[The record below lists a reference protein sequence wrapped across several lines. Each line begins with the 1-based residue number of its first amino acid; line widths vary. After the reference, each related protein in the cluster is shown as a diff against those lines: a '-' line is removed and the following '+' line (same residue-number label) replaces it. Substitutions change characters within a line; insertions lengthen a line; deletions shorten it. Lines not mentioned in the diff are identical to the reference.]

1 VNPFDGWRA
10 DGREIAVIGL
20 GKSGIA
26 ATRLLR
32 REGLAVYAS
41 DAGSGA
47 SPEDVE
53 ALRQRGATVQAKG
66 HDLERIAKAQ
76 LAVVSP
82 GVSPGTPARRAA
94 ADAGV
99 RQIAEAELG
108 LLAMPGIKT
117 ACITGTNGKTTT
129 TALVGHL
136 LKVGGLAAEA
146 AGNIGTP
153 LSAVALEAKRPD
165 WLAVELSSFQLHD
178 MPSLRPTI
186 GGVTNLAPDHLDAYE
201 SLEGYYADKARLFL
215 NADEK
220 SLWISNADDPISRGM
235 VSEVPGTH
243 LRFSTKGKADAWY
256 DRPIDRLML
265 GEVAVAPRSSFP
277 LFGDHN
283 VQNALLA
290 MLVADRAGVAHGAI
304 KEGLATFSPLPH
316 RMEPVGEVNGVLWIN
331 DSKATNVASTEVAV
345 RGLERPFILLLGG
358 RHKGEP
364 YTRLAE
370 AAGGRCKAV
379 IAYGESGAQVEQDLK
394 GKMKVLR
401 LGSDFDA
408 VLRTAAGMAEPG
420 DAVLLSPAC
429 SSYDMF
435 KNYEER
441 GALFRA
447 WVAAR

>member
-1 VNPFDGWRA
+1 MSAFDRWRA

-32 REGLAVYAS
+32 REGLPVYAS

-47 SPEDVE
+47 APEDIE
-53 ALRQRGATVQAKG
+53 ALRQRGATVETKG
-66 HDLERIAKAQ
+66 HDLARIAKAQ

-82 GVSPGTPARRAA
+82 GVNPITPARKAA
-94 ADAGV
+94 AEAGV
-99 RQIAEAELG
+99 PQLAEAELG
-108 LLAMPGIKT
+108 LLAMPEVRT

-129 TALVGHL
+129 TALTGHL
-136 LKVGGLAAEA
+136 LRAGGVAAET

-153 LSAVALEAKRPD
+153 LSAVAIEGKHPE

-178 MPSLRPTI
+178 MPGLRPTI
-186 GGVTNLAPDHLDAYE
+186 GAMTNLAPDHLDAYT
-201 SLEGYYADKARLFL
+201 SLDEYYADKGRLFQ
-215 NADEK
+215 NADG
-220 SLWISNADDPISRGM
+220 SSVWISNADDARSQEM
-235 VSEVPGTH
+235 VRPVPGTH
-243 LRFSTKGKADAWY
+243 LRFSTTERADAWF
-256 DRPIDRLML
+256 DRATDQLML
-265 GEVAVAPRSSFP
+265 GDLPVAPRSSFP

-290 MLVADRAGVAHGAI
+290 MLVAHHAGVKPQALA
-304 KEGLATFSPLPH
+304 EGLATFAPLPH
-316 RMEPVGEVNGVLWIN
+316 RMEPVGEVLGVLWIN

-364 YTRLAE
+364 YSRLA
-370 AAGGRCKAV
+370 AAGGGRCKAV
-379 IAYGESGAQVEQDLK
+379 VAYGEAGAQVERDLK
-394 GKMKVLR
+394 DHLKVLR

-408 VLRTAAGMAEPG
+408 VLRTAAGLAEPG

-441 GALFRA
+441 GAMFRA
-447 WVAAR
+447 WVAGR

>member
-1 VNPFDGWRA
+1 MNPFDVWRA
-10 DGREIAVIGL
+10 DGREVAVIGL

-32 REGLAVYAS
+32 REGVAVYAS
-41 DAGSGA
+41 DAGTGA
-47 SPEDVE
+47 SPEDIE
-53 ALRQRGATVQAKG
+53 ALRQLGATVQTKG
-66 HDLERIAKAQ
+66 HDLERVGRAQ

-82 GVSPGTPARRAA
+82 GVNPNAPARKAA
-94 ADAGV
+94 AAAAV
-99 RQIAEAELG
+99 PQIAETELG

-129 TALVGHL
+129 TALTAHL
-136 LKVGGLAAEA
+136 LRMGGVAAEA

-153 LSAVALEAKRPD
+153 LSAVALEPKRPD

-186 GGVTNLAPDHLDAYE
+186 GALTNLAPDHLDAYPD
-201 SLEGYYADKARLFL
+201 LAGYYADKARLFR
-215 NADEK
+215 NADP
-220 SLWISNADDPISRGM
+220 SLLWISNADDPISCGM
-235 VSEVPGTH
+235 VSEVPGRH
-243 LRFSTKGKADAWY
+243 LTFSTRTKADAWF
-256 DRPIDRLML
+256 DRPVDRLMI
-265 GEVAVAPRSSFP
+265 GEVPVAPRSSFP

-283 VQNALLA
+283 VANALLA
-290 MLVADRAGVAHGAI
+290 MLIADRAGVAHGAI
-304 KEGLATFSPLPH
+304 AEGLKTFSALPH
-316 RMEPVGEVNGVLWIN
+316 RMEPVGEVKGVLWIN
-331 DSKATNVASTEVAV
+331 DSKATNIASTEVAV
-345 RGLERPFILLLGG
+345 RGLDRPFILLLGG

-370 AAGGRCKAV
+370 AAGKRCKAV
-379 IAYGESGAQVEQDLK
+379 IAYGESGAQVERDLK
-394 GKMKVLR
+394 DKLTVIR
-401 LGSDFDA
+401 QGSDFDA
-408 VLRTAAGMAEPG
+408 VLRTAAGLAEPG

-441 GALFRA
+441 GAIFRA

>member
-1 VNPFDGWRA
+1 MTPFDAWRA

-20 GKSGIA
+20 GKSGLA

-32 REGLAVYAS
+32 REGLIVYAS

-47 SPEDVE
+47 SAEE
-53 ALRQRGATVQAKG
+53 IEGLRQLGATVQTKG
-66 HDLERIAKAQ
+66 HDFQRIGKAQ
-76 LAVVSP
+76 RAVVSP
-82 GVSPGTPARRAA
+82 GVNPTTAARKAA
-94 ADAGV
+94 LESGV
-99 RQIAEAELG
+99 PQLAEAELG

-136 LKVGGLAAEA
+136 LKTGGIAAAA

-153 LSAVALEAKRPD
+153 LSAVALEPKRPE
-165 WLAVELSSFQLHD
+165 WLAIELSSFQLHD
-178 MPSLRPTI
+178 MPSLKPTI
-186 GGVTNLAPDHLDAYE
+186 GALTNLAPDHLDAYPD
-201 SLEGYYADKARLFL
+201 LEAYYADKARLFL
-215 NADEK
+215 NADEH

-235 VSEVPGTH
+235 ISEVPGTH
-243 LRFSTKGKADAWY
+243 LRFSTRGKADAWF
-256 DRPIDRLML
+256 DRPVDRLML
-265 GEVAVAPRSSFP
+265 GEVPVAPRSSFP

-283 VQNALLA
+283 VANALLA
-290 MLVADRAGVAHGAI
+290 MLVADRVGVAHATI
-304 KEGLATFSPLPH
+304 AEGLRTFSPLPH

-331 DSKATNVASTEVAV
+331 DSKATNIASTEVAV

-370 AAGGRCKAV
+370 TAGGRCKAV
-379 IAYGESGAQVEQDLK
+379 IAYGEAGAQVEQDLK
-394 GKMKVLR
+394 AKLKVIR
-401 LGSDFDA
+401 LGSDFDD
-408 VLRTAAGMAEPG
+408 VLRTAAGLAEPG

-441 GALFRA
+441 GATFRA

>member
-1 VNPFDGWRA
+1 MSAFDRWRA
-10 DGREIAVIGL
+10 DGREVAVIGL

-47 SPEDVE
+47 APEDIE
-53 ALRQRGATVQAKG
+53 ALRQRGAAVETKG
-66 HDLERIAKAQ
+66 HDLARIAKAQ

-82 GVSPGTPARRAA
+82 GVNPNTPARKAA
-94 ADAGV
+94 TEAGV
-99 RQIAEAELG
+99 TQIAEAELG
-108 LLAMPGIKT
+108 LLAMPGVKT

-129 TALVGHL
+129 TALTGHL
-136 LKVGGLAAEA
+136 LRMGGLKAVT

-153 LSAVALEAKRPD
+153 LSAVAMEPGHPE

-186 GGVTNLAPDHLDAYE
+186 GALTNLAPDHLDAYASIDE
-201 SLEGYYADKARLFL
+201 YYADKARLFL
-215 NADEK
+215 NADAS
-220 SLWISNADDPISRGM
+220 SLWISNADDPVSKGM
-235 VSEVPGTH
+235 TSEVPGTH
-243 LRFSTKGKADAWY
+243 LRFSTRGKADAWY
-256 DRPIDRLML
+256 DRPIDRLMI
-265 GEVAVAPRSSFP
+265 GEGPVAPRSSFP

-290 MLVADRAGVAHGAI
+290 MLVADRAGVPHPRIA
-304 KEGLATFSPLPH
+304 EGLRTFSPLPH
-316 RMEPVGEVNGVLWIN
+316 RMEPVREVQGVLWIN
-331 DSKATNVASTEVAV
+331 DSKATNIASTEVAV
-345 RGLERPFILLLGG
+345 RGLDRPFILLLGG

-370 AAGGRCKAV
+370 AAGGKCKAV
-379 IAYGESGAQVEQDLK
+379 VAYGESGAQVERDLK
-394 GKMKVLR
+394 DHLKVIR
-401 LGSDFDA
+401 MGSDFDA
-408 VLRTAAGMAEPG
+408 VLRTAAGLAEPG

-441 GALFRA
+441 GATFRA

>member
-1 VNPFDGWRA
+1 VSGFDAWRA

-20 GKSGIA
+20 GRSGIA

-47 SPEDVE
+47 SPEDIE
-53 ALRQRGATVQAKG
+53 ALRQRGATIQTKG
-66 HDLERIAKAQ
+66 HDFDRIARAQ

-82 GVSPGTPARRAA
+82 GVNPNTPARKAA
-94 ADAGV
+94 SDAHV
-99 RQIAEAELG
+99 PQIAEAELG

-129 TALVGHL
+129 TALTAHL
-136 LKVGGLAAEA
+136 LRMGGVGAEA

-153 LSAVALEAKRPD
+153 LTSVAMEPKRPD

-186 GGVTNLAPDHLDAYE
+186 GAVTNLAPDHLDAYPD
-201 SLEGYYADKARLFL
+201 LAGYYADKARLFL
-215 NADEK
+215 NADAH
-220 SLWISNADDPISRGM
+220 SLWITNADDPISRGM

-243 LRFSTKGKADAWY
+243 LRFSTKGKADAWF
-256 DRPIDRLML
+256 DRPVDRLML
-265 GEVAVAPRSSFP
+265 GEVPVASRSSFP

-283 VQNALLA
+283 VANALLA
-290 MLVADRAGVAHGAI
+290 MLVADRAGVAHSAI
-304 KEGLATFSPLPH
+304 AEGLKTFSSLPH
-316 RMEPVGEVNGVLWIN
+316 RMEPVGEVKGVLWIN

-345 RGLERPFILLLGG
+345 RGLDRPFILLLGG

-370 AAGGRCKAV
+370 AAGMRCKAV
-379 IAYGESGAQVEQDLK
+379 IGYGEAGAQVEQDLK
-394 GKMKVLR
+394 GKLKVIR
-401 LGSDFDA
+401 QGNDFDA
-408 VLRTAAGMAEPG
+408 VLRTAAGLAEPG

-441 GALFRA
+441 GEIFRA

>member
-1 VNPFDGWRA
+1 MNPFDAWRA

-20 GKSGIA
+20 GKSGLA
-26 ATRLLR
+26 ATLLLR
-32 REGLAVYAS
+32 REGLSVYAS
-41 DAGSGA
+41 DAGSGG
-47 SPEDVE
+47 SPEE
-53 ALRQRGATVQAKG
+53 IESLRQHGAAIQTKG

-82 GVSPGTPARRAA
+82 GVNPNTPARRAA
-94 ADAGV
+94 AEAGV
-99 RQIAEAELG
+99 RQVAEAELG

-136 LKVGGLAAEA
+136 LKVGGLAAQA

-153 LSAVALEAKRPD
+153 LSAVALEPKRPE

-178 MPSLRPTI
+178 MSSLRPTI
-186 GGVTNLAPDHLDAYE
+186 GALTNLAPDHLDAYDD
-201 SLEGYYADKARLFL
+201 LAGYYADKARLFL
-215 NADEK
+215 NADER

-243 LRFSTKGKADAWY
+243 FRFSTRTKADAWF
-256 DRPIDRLML
+256 DRPVDRLML
-265 GEVAVAPRSSFP
+265 GEVAVAPRTSFP

-283 VQNALLA
+283 VANALLA
-290 MLVADRAGVAHGAI
+290 LLVAEKAGVGHAAMREAL
-304 KEGLATFSPLPH
+304 KTFSPLPH

-394 GKMKVLR
+394 GLLKVLR
-401 LGSDFDA
+401 QGTDFDA
-408 VLRTAAGMAEPG
+408 VLRTAAGLAEPG

-441 GALFRA
+441 GAFFRT

>member
-1 VNPFDGWRA
+1 MTPFEAWRA

-20 GKSGIA
+20 GKSGLA

-32 REGLAVYAS
+32 REGLIVYAS

-47 SPEDVE
+47 SPEE
-53 ALRQRGATVQAKG
+53 IEGLRQLGAAVQTKG
-66 HDLERIAKAQ
+66 HDFERIGMAQ
-76 LAVVSP
+76 RAVVSP
-82 GVSPGTPARRAA
+82 GVNPTTAARKAA
-94 ADAGV
+94 LESGV
-99 RQIAEAELG
+99 PQLAEAELG
-108 LLAMPGIKT
+108 LLAMPGINT

-136 LKVGGLAAEA
+136 LKIGGIAAA
-146 AGNIGTP
+146 TAGNIGTP
-153 LSAVALEAKRPD
+153 LSAVALGPMRPD

-178 MPSLRPTI
+178 MPSLKPTI
-186 GGVTNLAPDHLDAYE
+186 GALTNLAPDHLDAYP
-201 SLEGYYADKARLFL
+201 SLEEYYADKARLFL
-215 NADEK
+215 NADAS
-220 SLWISNADDPISRGM
+220 SLWISNADDAISQGM
-235 VSEVPGTH
+235 VRTVPGTH
-243 LRFSTKGKADAWY
+243 LRFSTRERADAWF
-256 DRPIDRLML
+256 DRPVDRLML
-265 GEVAVAPRSSFP
+265 GKGPVAPRSSFP

-290 MLVADRAGVAHGAI
+290 MLVAERAGVAHERIA
-304 KEGLATFSPLPH
+304 EGLRTFSPLPH
-316 RMEPVGEVNGVLWIN
+316 RMEPVGEVKGVLWIN
-331 DSKATNVASTEVAV
+331 DSKATNVASTEVAM
-345 RGLERPFILLLGG
+345 RGLDRPFILLIGG

-364 YTRLAE
+364 YARLAE

-379 IAYGESGAQVEQDLK
+379 IAYGESGAQIESDLK
-394 GKMKVLR
+394 AQLKVIR
-401 LGSDFDA
+401 QGNDFDA

-441 GALFRA
+441 GAAFRA

>member
-1 VNPFDGWRA
+1 MSPFDAWRA
-10 DGREIAVIGL
+10 DGREVAVIGL

-41 DAGSGA
+41 DAGTGA
-47 SPEDVE
+47 GPDDIE
-53 ALRQRGATVQAKG
+53 ALRQLGAAVQTKG
-66 HDLERIAKAQ
+66 HDFDRIAKAQ

-82 GVSPGTPARRAA
+82 GVNPNTPARKSA

-99 RQIAEAELG
+99 PQIAEAELG

-136 LKVGGLAAEA
+136 LKIGGIDATT

-153 LSAVALEAKRPD
+153 LSAIALEPQRPD

-178 MPSLRPTI
+178 MPSLRPMI
-186 GGVTNLAPDHLDAYE
+186 GAVTNLAPDHLDAYPD
-201 SLEGYYADKARLFL
+201 LAGYYADKARLFL
-215 NADEK
+215 NADAT

-243 LRFSTKGKADAWY
+243 LRFSTRTMADAWF
-256 DRPIDRLML
+256 DRPVDRLMI
-265 GEVAVAPRSSFP
+265 GDVPVAPRSGFP

-283 VQNALLA
+283 VANALLA
-290 MLVADRAGVAHGAI
+290 MLVAYRAGVAHGAI
-304 KEGLATFSPLPH
+304 AEGLRTFSPLPH
-316 RMEPVGEVNGVLWIN
+316 RMEPVGEVKGVLWIN
-331 DSKATNVASTEVAV
+331 DSKATNIASTEVAV
-345 RGLERPFILLLGG
+345 RGLDRPFILLLGG

-370 AAGGRCKAV
+370 AAGTRCKAV

-394 GKMKVLR
+394 GKLKVIR
-401 LGSDFDA
+401 QGSDFDA
-408 VLRTAAGMAEPG
+408 VLRTAAGLAEPG

-441 GALFRA
+441 GAIFRA